1 MTKRAIL
8 PALAAVAA
16 GLTAG
21 AAFGAGQAALSG
33 LQAGRWNLD
42 EIGVQDPGRSLC
54 VTSPDQ
60 FIQIYH
66 PGLQCARYVISDAP
80 DKVTI
85 HYTCP
90 GKGYG
95 RTTVSVEN
103 PQLIKLDTQGIGPDG
118 QPFDRSYEGRRT
130 GICPAR

>member
-1 MTKRAIL
+1 MTNKAIL
-8 PALAAVAA
+8 LALATAAA

-21 AAFGAGQAALSG
+21 AAFGASQVALNG
-33 LQAGRWNLD
+33 LQTGRWNLD
-42 EIGVQDPGRSLC
+42 EIGVQDPGRNLC
-54 VTSPDQ
+54 VTSADQ

-66 PGLQCARYVISDAP
+66 PGLPCTRYVITDAP

-85 HYTCP
+85 HYTCQ

-118 QPFDRSYEGRRT
+118 QPFDKSYEGRRT
-130 GICPAR
+130 GICAAH

>member
-1 MTKRAIL
+1 MTGKSIL
-8 PALAAVAA
+8 YAMATATA
-16 GLTAG
+16 GLMAG
-21 AAFGAGQAALSG
+21 AALAAGQAALNG
-33 LQAGRWNLD
+33 LQTGLWNLN
-42 EIGVQDPGRSLC
+42 EIGVDDTGRNLC
-54 VTSPDQ
+54 VTAPAQ

-66 PGLQCARYVISDAP
+66 PNMPCTRYVISDAP

-85 HYTCP
+85 HYTCQ

-118 QPFDRSYEGRRT
+118 QPFDKSYEGRRT
-130 GICPAR
+130 GTCAAR